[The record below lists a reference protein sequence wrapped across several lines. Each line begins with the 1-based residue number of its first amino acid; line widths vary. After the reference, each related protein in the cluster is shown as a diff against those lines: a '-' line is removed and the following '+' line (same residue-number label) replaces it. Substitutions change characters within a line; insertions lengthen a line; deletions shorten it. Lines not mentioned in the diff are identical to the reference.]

1 MCDEP
6 VLCSPFLWGCQFIG
20 RRVLGCVALV
30 SPVVLSFQ
38 CAGTFRSTDYL
49 GGCNGARIRFPP
61 EANWSVNIAMD
72 DALTLLQG
80 VKDQFPTGLSWAD
93 LIVLA
98 GKEVHDS

>member
-1 MCDEP
+1 M
-6 VLCSPFLWGCQFIG
+6 
-20 RRVLGCVALV
+20 
-30 SPVVLSFQ
+30 LSFQ

-98 GKEVHDS
+98 GKSPSVIFEVVCVRVGVCGCVCGCA